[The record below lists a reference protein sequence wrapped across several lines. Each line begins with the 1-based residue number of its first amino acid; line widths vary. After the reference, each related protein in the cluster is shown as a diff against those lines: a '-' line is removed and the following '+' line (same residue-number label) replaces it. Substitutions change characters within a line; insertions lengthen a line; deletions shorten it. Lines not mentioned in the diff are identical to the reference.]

1 MERELAGIVVLI
13 MTAWFMIQW
22 ELIELVHE
30 IRAIEN
36 KIDKQ
41 YKETLSTDEILI
53 SYICGINKIL
63 EEKENETD

>member
-1 MERELAGIVVLI
+1 M
-13 MTAWFMIQW
+13 
-22 ELIELVHE
+22 HE